1 MKSQSRFVMKSIT
14 SDQSIKVSAPT
25 LWAAITSNHHLE
37 KCHPYILRHT
47 KNIADRGLSDEITY
61 LNGVT
66 FTREATAWM
75 DGVGYDLKVGRID
88 EPKNEVAWRI
98 EPLDSNSCKL
108 SISVTPLAVEKF
120 PKLFRGVALRLFV
133 RRQVGLYLDAVTGGI
148 KMWVETGKAIDKTAF
163 PRHPWFCT

>member
-1 MKSQSRFVMKSIT
+1 MKGVTSTRSIQVSAPKLWEAIT
-14 SDQSIKVSAPT
+14 SDY
-25 LWAAITSNHHLE
+25 HLE
-37 KCHPYILRHT
+37 ECHPYILRHT
-47 KNIADRGLSDEITY
+47 KNNANEGLSDEITY

-66 FTREATAWM
+66 FTREAIAWL
-75 DGVGYDLKVGRID
+75 DGVGYDLKVGRVD
-88 EPKNEVAWRI
+88 EAKNEVAWRI

-108 SISVTPLAVEKF
+108 SISVTPLAVEKL
-120 PKLFRGVALRLFV
+120 PKLARGLALRLFV